1 MEKGPTE
8 LSPEALNAIKA
19 EVVRGY
25 KSIPRRGAEVG
36 GLLRGSASGQIRI
49 AGIIP
54 VPIEYRF
61 GPTYRLSD
69 TDKEAFRS
77 ALKNCAQGD
86 VIGWYRS
93 NMRPGGLTEDDR
105 LLSAEFFHQGP
116 AAFLLCHTNA
126 EFHVSAKVRLIQ
138 AGKIQESETVLD
150 LGRFSLL
157 EQALQELDN
166 ESAEPPQPVQ
176 PTPHHVPPPMVAPP
190 VSEAPG
196 FATVASSAATRR
208 VSAAGRF
215 ALIGSVSIAMIFA
228 AGLFLRNQVASSGGN
243 SVQAESLGL
252 GMKVDRQGNALLVSW
267 NRQAPEIVQ
276 ASGATFRIVE
286 GARIRLLQL
295 SSSEL
300 HTGGI
305 LYTPGGEDVNMEL
318 EIHGPAGNFTQSIRV
333 IGDVASTR
341 DAASPVTRLKAAE
354 HREPELVGRDAIDA
368 SVIRDIPA
376 SEERANASP
385 RPFTPPPTR
394 AAAEPI
400 VALAEPPALSPAN
413 LSGTVPAGLHT
424 SLPQVAPQQVRQ
436 SLFPSL
442 STPATTPAPA
452 SPQFIPARAIR
463 SVQPAVQHGAFPV
476 PSSAFS
482 QSRAPQEVQVDVTI
496 DVRGNVT
503 KAAISK
509 ITGSAGNLLAAPALD
524 AARRWQFSPAMLG
537 GRPVESHMTLK
548 FVFSN
553 NAN

>member
-36 GLLRGSASGQIRI
+36 GLLRGSASGQVRI
-49 AGIIP
+49 AGVIP

-61 GPTYRLSD
+61 GPTFRLSES
-69 TDKEAFRS
+69 DKEAFRR
-77 ALKNCAQGD
+77 ALQDCAEGD

-93 NMRPGGLTEDDR
+93 NLRSGGLTEDDR
-105 LLSAEFFHQGP
+105 MVSAEFFPDVP
-116 AAFLLCHTNA
+116 AALLLCHTN
-126 EFHVSAKVRLIQ
+126 EELHVTAKVRLIQ
-138 AGKIQESETVLD
+138 AGKIQESETALD

-157 EQALQELDN
+157 EQALQELDS
-166 ESAEPPQPVQ
+166 ESAEPQPIRH
-176 PTPHHVPPPMVAPP
+176 TPAPMMAPLVHEPPSFAAVAPP
-190 VSEAPG
+190 
-196 FATVASSAATRR
+196 ASAIRR
-208 VSAAGRF
+208 ISTAGRF
-215 ALIGSVSIAMIFA
+215 ALIGSMSIAMIFA
-228 AGLFLRNQVASSGGN
+228 AGLFIRNRVPSGGAN
-243 SVQAESLGL
+243 SVQAESMGF

-267 NRQAPEIVQ
+267 NRQAPEITQ
-276 ASGATFRIVE
+276 ARDATFRIVE
-286 GARIRLLQL
+286 GSHIRLLQL

-333 IGDVASTR
+333 IGDVASTH
-341 DAASPVTRLKAAE
+341 DAALP
-354 HREPELVGRDAIDA
+354 VGRQKAPVYRDPEIVGREAGDA
-368 SVIRDIPA
+368 SIVRNIPA
-376 SEERANASP
+376 SEDHANASP
-385 RPFTPPPTR
+385 RPFTPPPAK
-394 AAAEPI
+394 AAAEPV
-400 VALAEPPALSPAN
+400 VALTEPPALSP
-413 LSGTVPAGLHT
+413 SGFSGSISS
-424 SLPQVAPQQVRQ
+424 SLPQTFPLATPQQGSPAQ
-436 SLFPSL
+436 SGFPSL
-442 STPATTPAPA
+442 SPPATASAPA

-463 SVQPAVQHGAFPV
+463 SAQPAIRQGAFPV
-476 PSSAFS
+476 PSSAFA
-482 QSRAPQEVQVDVTI
+482 QSGAPQEVQVDVTI
-496 DVRGNVT
+496 NVRGNVT
-503 KAAISK
+503 KAVISK